1 MKFLKTEFEG
11 LFIIEFESYIDDRGI
26 FRVVF
31 NKLNLKSHLGF
42 DIEFC
47 QDNQVYSTKNVL
59 RGLHFQANPHSQSK
73 LVYVSSGS
81 ILDIAVDLRKN
92 SKTYGKYFSYNLS
105 AKNSKALF
113 IPKGFAHGYLSLS
126 DKTCVN
132 YKVDNYYNMNFERGI
147 SFDDKFL
154 NINWGI
160 SKDEI
165 ILSQKD
171 SQFPPFK
178 W

>member
-1 MKFLKTEFEG
+1 MKFLKTKFEG
-11 LFIIEFESYIDDRGI
+11 LFIIESKSYLDNRGI

-31 NKLNLKSHLGF
+31 NKLNFKSSLGH

-47 QDNQVYSTKNVL
+47 QDNQVFSSKNVL
-59 RGLHFQANPHSQSK
+59 RGLHFQADQHSQSK

-105 AKNSKALF
+105 AENSKALF
-113 IPKGFAHGYLSLS
+113 IPPGFAHGYLSLS

-132 YKVDNYYNMNFERGI
+132 YKVDNYYNINSERHI

-154 NINWGI
+154 KINWGI
-160 SKDEI
+160 PKDEI
-165 ILSQKD
+165 IVSEKD
-171 SQFPPFK
+171 LRSSKFK